1 MAQIPGNYTVID
13 LNDDDTLFV
22 NTPDEDDTL
31 YEVSLHWTTDTN
43 TGIESFIAGH
53 PHDCLSDAFD
63 SLEALL
69 AKDGGKC
76 REITEEELP
85 SPLVD
90 EFYGGLRIFES
101 RNKFGVNYFAV
112 TDSIPSV

>member
-13 LNDDDTLFV
+13 LNDDDTLYV
-22 NTPDEDDTL
+22 NTPDAEGSVYKVPLRCTIDP
-31 YEVSLHWTTDTN
+31 N
-43 TGIESFIAGH
+43 TGIESYIAGH

-63 SLEALL
+63 ALEALI
-69 AKDGGKC
+69 ANDRGEC
-76 REITEEELP
+76 REITEDELP

-90 EFYGGLRIFES
+90 EYYGGLRLFES
-101 RNKFGVNYFAV
+101 RNKYDCNYFAV